1 MHHRRLFLL
10 VMLAA
15 MSCGHGSPSNSQ
27 PDAGQPEF
35 VANDAHP
42 DGPSICDGECPC
54 DIEPRRTVL
63 ALPGRDD
70 VNAFRSLGVMHAN
83 S

>member
-1 MHHRRLFLL
+1 MYHRRFFLL
-10 VMLAA
+10 VMLPAVP
-15 MSCGHGSPSNSQ
+15 CGHGSPSDSQ
-27 PDAGQPEF
+27 SDAGQPEF
-35 VANDAHP
+35 VANDARL
-42 DGPSICDGECPC
+42 DGPSICDGECPF

-70 VNAFRSLGVMHAN
+70 VNAFRSLGVTHAN